1 MQLFL
6 FYKGPIRR
14 VTGCGHIFL
23 LNLCSFSVIIIINAE
38 SFEMGA
44 EKMQTFSLDWMQ
56 EAEKLLQQLPGIFA
70 VRFLAGNDHS
80 TLEAIHILAD
90 TARNAKQVVR
100 DVQAA
105 LSAAYALDIDHR
117 IVSVA
122 QLPVNPVKKEGLSE
136 SVPLRKAA

>member
-1 MQLFL
+1 M
-6 FYKGPIRR
+6 
-14 VTGCGHIFL
+14 
-23 LNLCSFSVIIIINAE
+23 LNLLK
-38 SFEMGA
+38 MGA

-105 LSAAYALDIDHR
+105 LSAAYAL
-117 IVSVA
+117 SPY
-122 QLPVNPVKKEGLSE
+122 Q
-136 SVPLRKAA
+136 PLKVLRNCPGT